1 MASSDGR
8 DRDES
13 TSANTPSKEN
23 PFIRFK
29 QSVDKNVGS
38 LLQGIIGLP
47 SAFSKQSG
55 NTRWAEFDEDLKRR
69 DELQARRNELKDSE
83 ARRLQGVAAE
93 EEVEIPV
100 KKSGTAA
107 RNGGIPPDYGQTDD
121 DTTRDLPLY
130 SPITPSLFAH
140 LNLPR
145 GSAENWGRAFRIYGP
160 DDDHVPLFS
169 SLLLTPQPLESHTD
183 TMRGIQYMA
192 HNILRRAPSYHSDSS
207 LLPYVLF
214 SPYSP
219 IRLSI
224 KACQDSLSTGSR
236 QDTFPY
242 CDAFEDLLLTGQQ
255 PSSHAKRFDWRTGPA
270 LRIDHPLYYNFYG
283 LQWID
288 KLQYLGLLNRQSSNT
303 DSVSTADALPREP
316 ETEADMYEHLMRWG
330 SSPEGAVSAIASL
343 AGEAASSIEKQFKA
357 LEETLEENL
366 AASSLQRRLEEF
378 EGTFK
383 KTFEKNLRESSET
396 SDELSQT
403 NSNQSRVVSTNRSVR
418 HTTHEDGTVETTVW
432 EWRKYAD
439 GRETETETV
448 TSHLEER
455 VFQRSSFPQEE
466 AKKGEVASKTEEQS
480 PHKKSQTEKKGWFWN

>member
-13 TSANTPSKEN
+13 KATNTPPKDN

-55 NTRWAEFDEDLKRR
+55 QTRWAEFDEDLRRR
-69 DELQARRNELKDSE
+69 DELQARRNELKNSE
-83 ARRLQGVAAE
+83 ERRLRGVAAE

-100 KKSGTAA
+100 KKSGNAA
-107 RNGGIPPDYGQTDD
+107 GNGGVPADSGQTDD
-121 DTTRDLPLY
+121 DTARDLPLY
-130 SPITPSLFAH
+130 SPTLPSLFAH

-145 GSAENWGRAFRIYGP
+145 GSADNWGRALRIYGP
-160 DDDHVPLFS
+160 NDDHVPLFS

-192 HNILRRAPSYHSDSS
+192 HNILRRAPSYRSNFS

-224 KACQDSLSTGSR
+224 KACQDSLSTGST

-242 CDAFEDLLLTGQQ
+242 CDAFEDLLLTSQKPDSQ
-255 PSSHAKRFDWRTGPA
+255 AKRFDWRTGPA

-288 KLQYLGLLNRQSSNT
+288 KLQYLGLLNRQSSIT
-303 DSVSTADALPREP
+303 DSVSAVDKSPREP
-316 ETEADMYEHLMRWG
+316 ETEADVYEHLMRWG
-330 SSPEGAVSAIASL
+330 SNPEAAVSAIVSL

-366 AASSLQRRLEEF
+366 AASSLQKQFEEF
-378 EGTFK
+378 DDTFK
-383 KTFEKNLRESSET
+383 KTFERDLRESPET
-396 SDELSQT
+396 SDELSQI
-403 NSNQSRVVSTNRSVR
+403 NSDRGRVVSTNRSVR
-418 HTTHEDGTVETTVW
+418 HTTHEDGTVETTVR

-466 AKKGEVASKTEEQS
+466 VKKSEETSKTEEQ
-480 PHKKSQTEKKGWFWN
+480 PPEKKTQTEKKGWFWN